1 MMGGWRCGCS
11 GLPSIFFC
19 SRLRSLSLPT
29 CYYYYY
35 YYYYY
40 YNHYHCLLF
49 TPTITTATITTATIT
64 ITTATII
71 MSLLPYYCCTIYCFQ
86 VTVSLTRSVL
96 FFTYCARVPFFA
108 FLYCR
113 LVIHPSSLSSVSI
126 SRVPVLIQ

>member
-1 MMGGWRCGCS
+1 MGGWRCGCS
-11 GLPSIFFC
+11 SGLPLNLLLFASMLIII
-19 SRLRSLSLPT
+19 T
-29 CYYYYY
+29 CY

-49 TPTITTATITTATIT
+49 TPTITTATITTATT
-64 ITTATII
+64 I